1 MSPFTHDYLAAL
13 ARALGV
19 EVLGKHLFK
28 SALSIWALPA
38 EGGRRNRAKKKIDLR
53 LNSFLSRWL
62 QTMTISWTWR
72 HPSTHPPTVL
82 RVPQCAQYLYTTR
95 VPQCQEGSGNTS
107 GLALEVALITF
118 FSQSWRRLRRMS
130 GMYLLPSILFLH
142 TRRTISWARRHPDPH
157 ATWSCHFNLF
167 VTLQAASVIWISP
180 FGLSMFT
187 LNSLRSWAC
196 PLCPRMSRP
205 KYPKDEDVVGGYV
218 CLVNL
223 SKTLHIH
230 YPTPNHK

>member
-13 ARALGV
+13 AMALGV

-28 SALSIWALPA
+28 KHYMSFSTLPA
-38 EGGRRNRAKKKIDLR
+38 EGGCRNRAKKKIYFR
-53 LNSFLSRWL
+53 LNPSLSRWL

-118 FSQSWRRLRRMS
+118 FSQSWRHLRRMS
-130 GMYLLPSILFLH
+130 GMYLLPAILFLH
-142 TRRTISWARRHPDPH
+142 TRRTISWARRHPDPQ
-157 ATWSCHFNLF
+157 APWSSHFNLF
-167 VTLQAASVIWISP
+167 VTLHVLFEFHFLVSLCSP
-180 FGLSMFT
+180 
-187 LNSLRSWAC
+187 
-196 PLCPRMSRP
+196 
-205 KYPKDEDVVGGYV
+205 K
-218 CLVNL
+218 
-223 SKTLHIH
+223 II
-230 YPTPNHK
+230 